1 MNGGRIKN
9 MLKGHGNGLLN
20 KFFCI
25 LQKSLFK
32 DSTGAGK
39 RMPARISPI
48 CFMLSD
54 GYAIF
59 DAPATAPTTDKLN
72 HDSL

>member
-1 MNGGRIKN
+1 

-20 KFFCI
+20 KLFI
-25 LQKSLFK
+25 LLYPPKSLFK

-39 RMPARISPI
+39 LMPARISLM

-54 GYAIF
+54 GFAIF
-59 DAPATAPTTDKLN
+59 DAPATAPTADKLN
-72 HDSL
+72 HNSL